1 MEITQHPGP
10 ESLELRLTGRIDAS
24 WAEELGSIIEN
35 AVRDGSHRV
44 VLNFAGVKYISSL
57 GIRVVFLQYKTLKAV
72 NGSLLISHPNE
83 LCHHI
88 LTTVGLAEILV
99 SDDGQAPAG
108 ALPAHA
114 QRQRRGAAIYE
125 VYPQPGARPL
135 SCALVGQPARL
146 ATTGFSDADCRSL
159 TLSRG
164 TFGLGLGAF
173 GEGFADCESRFGEF
187 LAAAGC
193 AIALPTSEANT
204 LPDYVVEEGE
214 LIPKIETLYG
224 LVGTGDFPS
233 MVRFDASVE
242 SHGKIALSELVNTLV
257 ELSAASAIAFVA
269 LAEAACLVGA
279 TLRKSPARQPLAHDL
294 PGVRDWLSFTTEHK
308 SEKSLCLLV
317 GVAGRGIDGDAAQFL
332 RPINA
337 GSPLAAHI
345 HAAVFPYRPV
355 QRGELPFAAT
365 VAGAL
370 AAATPSAV
378 LHLMADTRRFEGVGE
393 TELAR
398 GAVWMGPL
406 HTFARA

>member
-1 MEITQHPGP
+1 
-10 ESLELRLTGRIDAS
+10 
-24 WAEELGSIIEN
+24 
-35 AVRDGSHRV
+35 
-44 VLNFAGVKYISSL
+44 
-57 GIRVVFLQYKTLKAV
+57 
-72 NGSLLISHPNE
+72 
-83 LCHHI
+83 
-88 LTTVGLAEILV
+88 
-99 SDDGQAPAG
+99 
-108 ALPAHA
+108 
-114 QRQRRGAAIYE
+114 
-125 VYPQPGARPL
+125 
-135 SCALVGQPARL
+135 
-146 ATTGFSDADCRSL
+146 
-159 TLSRG
+159 
-164 TFGLGLGAF
+164 
-173 GEGFADCESRFGEF
+173 
-187 LAAAGC
+187 
-193 AIALPTSEANT
+193 
-204 LPDYVVEEGE
+204 
-214 LIPKIETLYG
+214 
-224 LVGTGDFPS
+224 
-233 MVRFDASVE
+233 
-242 SHGKIALSELVNTLV
+242 
-257 ELSAASAIAFVA
+257 VA